1 MAKTPVV
8 PEAPTTLPD
17 TTGGMPK
24 FDRMPDLVDRKPM
37 EGDLLSEEE
46 RKRLKE
52 FVDSLS
58 GGTLR
63 F

>member
-1 MAKTPVV
+1 
-8 PEAPTTLPD
+8 
-17 TTGGMPK
+17 
-24 FDRMPDLVDRKPM
+24 M

>member
-8 PEAPTTLPD
+8 PEAPTTPPD
-17 TTGGMPK
+17 TAGGMPK
-24 FDRMPDLVDRKPM
+24 FDRMPDAAPKM

>member
-1 MAKTPVV
+1 
-8 PEAPTTLPD
+8 
-17 TTGGMPK
+17 
-24 FDRMPDLVDRKPM
+24 
-37 EGDLLSEEE
+37 LLSEEE